1 MRTDIFHS
9 CVAVSSDSI
18 LVRQSA
24 HRYGLQQV
32 LSQKKERKKNNINK
46 HNIQRRI
53 FLTAGSVIHGFS
65 ITIVHT
71 VPVS

>member
-32 LSQKKERKKNNINK
+32 LSQKKKTKTKKK
-46 HNIQRRI
+46 Q
-53 FLTAGSVIHGFS
+53 T
-65 ITIVHT
+65 
-71 VPVS
+71 